1 MNPIL
6 ILLIVSLAV
15 SAVGWKY
22 FIYFFSIGYG
32 FSIVAL
38 GAAIAIMFCG
48 TLSLPSLILCG
59 VLVMYGCRLGM
70 FLYKREKKSA
80 AYRKILYDKSLQVK
94 KPLWEI
100 LMVWVFCALLYVAEV
115 SPVFFRVRN
124 EATGVPV
131 NCVWAYMGAALMVAG
146 AVLEAVA
153 DAQKSAAK
161 KSAPDSFVSTG
172 VYRLVRCPNYLG
184 EITLW
189 TGCFVSSIGA
199 SLSVWQWVIASAGYL
214 GILFVMFSGARRLEL
229 RQNKVYGD
237 NPDYQQYVKNTPILL
252 PFIPL
257 YSVEKYKFLV
267 A

>member
-1 MNPIL
+1 MNPFL
-6 ILLIVSLAV
+6 ILLLVSLAV

-38 GAAIAIMFCG
+38 GAAIAIIFLG
-48 TLSLPSLILCG
+48 TASVPSLILCV
-59 VLVMYGCRLGM
+59 VLVLYGCRLGL
-70 FLYKREKKSA
+70 FLFRREKKSS
-80 AYRKILYDKSLQVK
+80 AYQKILYDKSLQQK

-100 LMVWVFCALLYVAEV
+100 LVVWVFCALLYVAEV
-115 SPVFFRVRN
+115 SPVFFRVQN

-131 NCVWAYMGAALMVAG
+131 SGLWSYIGAALMVVG

-153 DAQKSAAK
+153 DAQKSVAK
-161 KSAPDSFVSTG
+161 KIAPGTFVKTG

-184 EITLW
+184 EVILW
-189 TGCFVSSIGA
+189 TGCFVSGIGA
-199 SLSVWQWVIASAGYL
+199 SLSVWQWIIAYVGYL

-229 RQNKVYGD
+229 RQNNVYGN
-237 NPDYQQYVKNTPILL
+237 NPEYLEYVKTTPVLL
-252 PFIPL
+252 PFVPL
-257 YSVEKYKFLV
+257 YSVAKYKFLV